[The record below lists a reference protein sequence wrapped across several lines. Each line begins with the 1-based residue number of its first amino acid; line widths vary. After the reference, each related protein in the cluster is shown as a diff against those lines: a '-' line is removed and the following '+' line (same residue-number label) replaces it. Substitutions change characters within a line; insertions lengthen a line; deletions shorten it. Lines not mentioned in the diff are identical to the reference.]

1 MTAYLDSCI
10 VQLLWTAEMISASF
24 VGRTVD
30 DRQDSQS
37 HQDEKEDLRL
47 SHCVLLLLL
56 LLLLLVLSLILS
68 LYFDGFDL

>member
-1 MTAYLDSCI
+1 MTAYLDGCI
-10 VQLLWTAEMISASF
+10 VQLLWIAEMISASF

-47 SHCVLLLLL
+47 SHCVLLFLLL
-56 LLLLLVLSLILS
+56 LLLGLLLILS
-68 LYFDGFDL
+68 LHFDGFDL